1 MFYCNKNNQFVF
13 PMVQLFF
20 HSTVIL
26 FVLST
31 AIFSNS
37 LLFAD
42 ETTPKP
48 KEKVE
53 LLVKYKPNSIS
64 NFIYIDSTTE
74 IRTFEDGSTKTYDYF
89 LKYWITVNFAGK
101 VEKGFSYVNWVI
113 DSLDLTVNENNK
125 QKVRYNTMD
134 SFRELMA
141 QKDGKNISGTTTTI
155 KSEELNYAIS
165 CTNRDFQVLVSPYGE
180 VAKFESE
187 QFDELK
193 RYIVEEGKD
202 YMDPISK
209 FYWLD
214 GISDNQLRYVSD
226 IHKGLIPGATI
237 NPDSMWSRP
246 YFSRIGMID
255 VSSDSSKIALSL
267 NNNPYFEIKAEID
280 TLRPMLPIQKP
291 FFGIPYFVTVD
302 SGLGSAQYSVSFLS
316 SGIIRSA
323 ECLQKAKFYSTLKN
337 EKFIHSFTS
346 KQLWLLQKQ
355 RQR

>member
-1 MFYCNKNNQFVF
+1 MAHF
-13 PMVQLFF
+13 FF
-20 HSTVIL
+20 HSIVI
-26 FVLST
+26 FFILST
-31 AIFSNS
+31 TFFSNS
-37 LLFAD
+37 LVIAD
-42 ETTPKP
+42 ETTPKT

-64 NFIYIDSTTE
+64 HILYIDSTTE
-74 IRTFEDGSTKTYDYF
+74 VRTFEDGSTKTYDYF

-101 VEKGFSYVNWVI
+101 VEKGFSQVNWVI
-113 DSLDLTVNENNK
+113 DSLDLTVNENK
-125 QKVRYNTMD
+125 IQKVRYNTMD
-134 SFRELMA
+134 SFREMMA
-141 QKDGKNISGTTTTI
+141 RKDGKNVSGSTTPI
-155 KSEELNYAIS
+155 KSEELNYAIC
-165 CTNRDFQVLVSPYGE
+165 CTNRDFQVYVSPYGE
-180 VAKFESE
+180 VAKFSSD

-193 RYIVEEGKD
+193 RYIIEEGKD

-226 IHKGLIPGATI
+226 IHKGLIPGTKI
-237 NPDSMWSRP
+237 HPDSVWSRP

-255 VSSDSSKIALSL
+255 VTADSSRISLSI

-280 TLRPMLPIQKP
+280 TLRPMLPISKP
-291 FFGIPYFVTVD
+291 FFGIPYFVSVD
-302 SGLGSAQYSVSFLS
+302 SGIGSAHYTVNFLS

-323 ECLQKAKFYSTLKN
+323 ECLQKATFYSSLKN